1 MSKEILTVE
10 VAYSIEPPN
19 VEHLITED
27 DNPVDN
33 IFSEK
38 QQRLLVETIFS
49 SQHFK
54 ERPLVASSNVGIYYS
69 IHKPAVVPDVFLSLD
84 VSYPPNIW
92 EKSHRVYMLWEL
104 GKPPDVV
111 IEVVS
116 NTVGNEGGRKFD
128 IYAQMG
134 VSYYVV
140 LDPLQFI
147 NRQTLNIYE
156 LRAKAYYK
164 KENNFL
170 EQIGLGLTLWQG
182 IFEERN
188 EEWLRW
194 TDEEGN
200 LLHTGLEGI
209 ALRDTKIKQEKRK
222 TEQER
227 QRAEQERQKAEKFAA
242 KLRELGINPEEV

>member
-1 MSKEILTVE
+1 MSKEVLTVE
-10 VAYSIEPPN
+10 YSIEPPN
-19 VEHLITED
+19 VKHLVTED
-27 DNPVDN
+27 DTPVDN

-38 QQRLLVETIFS
+38 QQQLLISTLFS
-49 SQHFK
+49 SQHFQ
-54 ERPLVASSNVGIYYS
+54 ECPFVASSNVGIYYS
-69 IHKPAVVPDVFLSLD
+69 IHKSAVVPDVLLSLD

-111 IEVVS
+111 IEIVS

-156 LRAKAYYK
+156 LRARAYYK
-164 KENNFL
+164 KENQFL
-170 EQIGLGLTLWQG
+170 EQIGLGLTLWTG
-182 IFEERN
+182 IFEERE

-194 TDEEGN
+194 TDQEGN
-200 LLHTGLEGI
+200 LLLTGLEGI
-209 ALRDTKIKQEKRK
+209 ALRDKKLKQEQKK
-222 TEQER
+222 TEQEK
-227 QRAEQERQKAEKFAA
+227 QRAEKLAT
-242 KLRELGINPEEV
+242 KLREMGINPDEV